1 MNNKKTILF
10 LYSSEIVAINGGVE
24 RVTTTLTESLE
35 KCGYKVLYLS
45 LCKKKEGVQNPR
57 QYYIPDNINST
68 RDIDEFYRNFI
79 IKYGINIVINQGAIL
94 DWVSTFACRNKIPD
108 VKLISVLHNAPLGV
122 AANFKQVSSYKLKN
136 IKLINKLLDT
146 KIFKYILLHT
156 YRVKH
161 YKHYNDMYLYS
172 DAIVV
177 LSENFFKELRF
188 LLCRRNPKNIYAI
201 PNPSSYAYSNIISP
215 KNKEILYVGRIN
227 TSQKKIDYLLEI
239 WDKLANKYSNWS
251 LHIVGGGDELDS
263 MIDYSRQLRL
273 KNIYFHGQ
281 NEPSPFYKTAAIF
294 CLTSSYEG
302 LPLVLIEAMQE
313 GVVPIA
319 FNSFLSVT
327 DIIDNQ
333 VNGFLIA
340 PFNKDEYVRKLELL
354 MTNENLTA
362 EMSLKARKKSEF
374 FSIQR
379 ITDKWID
386 LFDTI

>member
-1 MNNKKTILF
+1 M
-10 LYSSEIVAINGGVE
+10 
-24 RVTTTLTESLE
+24 
-35 KCGYKVLYLS
+35 
-45 LCKKKEGVQNPR
+45 
-57 QYYIPDNINST
+57 
-68 RDIDEFYRNFI
+68 
-79 IKYGINIVINQGAIL
+79 
-94 DWVSTFACRNKIPD
+94 
-108 VKLISVLHNAPLGV
+108 
-122 AANFKQVSSYKLKN
+122 
-136 IKLINKLLDT
+136 
-146 KIFKYILLHT
+146 
-156 YRVKH
+156 
-161 YKHYNDMYLYS
+161 
-172 DAIVV
+172 
-177 LSENFFKELRF
+177 
-188 LLCRRNPKNIYAI
+188 CRRNPKNIYAI